1 VQARTRKSE
10 PPSEASGAEEQRL
23 DCKGLR
29 CPLPIVRV
37 SQAMKSLPVG
47 GTLRVE
53 ATDPAFLADI
63 QAWAKSLKH
72 RLVEFQDGPV
82 KKAVV
87 EKR

>member
-1 VQARTRKSE
+1 
-10 PPSEASGAEEQRL
+10 
-23 DCKGLR
+23 
-29 CPLPIVRV
+29 
-37 SQAMKSLPVG
+37 MKSLPVG